1 MVKILLLV
9 GFITCFTA
17 PLFFI
22 MICQWLDYK
31 RTRNAEMHT
40 DREDEL
46 SLFIGAGFVIL
57 LTVAILTVIGLEL
70 CHKVCITLHSCGIL

>member
-1 MVKILLLV
+1 MVKILLLI

-22 MICQWLDYK
+22 MICQWLNYK
-31 RTRNAEMHT
+31 KAKKAEMYT

-46 SLFIGAGFVIL
+46 SLFIGAVFVIF

-70 CHKVCITLHSCGIL
+70 CHKICIALYSCGIL

>member
-1 MVKILLLV
+1 MVEILLLV
-9 GFITCFTA
+9 GFIICFTA

-22 MICQWLDYK
+22 TICQWLNYK
-31 RTRNAEMHT
+31 RARNTKIQT

-57 LTVAILTVIGLEL
+57 LTVPILTVIGLEL
-70 CHKVCITLHSCGIL
+70 CHKVCITLHSCGIM

>member
-1 MVKILLLV
+1 MVEILLLV
-9 GFITCFTA
+9 GFIICFTA

-22 MICQWLDYK
+22 IICQWLDYK
-31 RTRNAEMHT
+31 RARNAKIQT
-40 DREDEL
+40 DYEDEL
-46 SLFIGAGFVIL
+46 SLFIGAVLTVF

>member
-9 GFITCFTA
+9 GFIICFTA

-22 MICQWLDYK
+22 MICQWLNYK
-31 RTRNAEMHT
+31 KARNTKIQT
-40 DREDEL
+40 DCEDEL

-70 CHKVCITLHSCGIL
+70 CHKVCITLHSCGIM

>member
-1 MVKILLLV
+1 MVEILLLV

-22 MICQWLDYK
+22 VICQWLNYK
-31 RTRNAEMHT
+31 RARNAKIQT
-40 DREDEL
+40 DCEDEL

-57 LTVAILTVIGLEL
+57 FTVAILTVIGLEL
-70 CHKVCITLHSCGIL
+70 CHKVCMTLHSCGIM

>member
-1 MVKILLLV
+1 MAEILLLV

-31 RTRNAEMHT
+31 KVKKAKIQT
-40 DREDEL
+40 DYEDEL
-46 SLFIGAGFVIL
+46 SLFIGAVLTIF

-70 CHKVCITLHSCGIL
+70 CHKVCITLHSYGIL

>member
-1 MVKILLLV
+1 MVEILLLV

-31 RTRNAEMHT
+31 KAKKAEMYT

-46 SLFIGAGFVIL
+46 SLFIGAVLTIF

-70 CHKVCITLHSCGIL
+70 CHKVCITLHSCGIM

>member
-1 MVKILLLV
+1 MVEILLLV
-9 GFITCFTA
+9 VFIVCFTA
-17 PLFFI
+17 PLFI
-22 MICQWLDYK
+22 ITICQWLDYK
-31 RTRNAEMHT
+31 RARNAKIQT
-40 DREDEL
+40 DYEDEL

>member
-1 MVKILLLV
+1 MVEILLLV
-9 GFITCFTA
+9 GFIICFTA

-22 MICQWLDYK
+22 IICQWLDYK
-31 RTRNAEMHT
+31 RARNAKIQT
-40 DREDEL
+40 DYEDEL
-46 SLFIGAGFVIL
+46 SLFIGAVLTIF

>member
-1 MVKILLLV
+1 MVEILLLV

-22 MICQWLDYK
+22 TICQWLNYK
-31 RTRNAEMHT
+31 KAKKAEMYT

-46 SLFIGAGFVIL
+46 SLFIGTGFVIL
-57 LTVAILTVIGLEL
+57 FTVAILTVIGLEL
-70 CHKVCITLHSCGIL
+70 CHKVCITLHSCGIM